1 MISPSRLRGWQRS
14 LALVACAAVLA
25 ASTACGADAAFPPA
39 SASVPSAG
47 ASAPSASASAPSA
60 SASAAA
66 QTVPADAVLRN
77 FELSGDFVL
86 AIDGKEQPK
95 AEIYFSESARAYV
108 LIAAEFPSPILVSAP
123 TQSVDTIDLMKVS
136 KQPNGVI
143 DLLADAVFE
152 PAGKYKVEG
161 PNIEFTYSG
170 KKLRVSPRPYLIG
183 KHTGQ
188 ELLAYNPSYERKAR
202 NYTPDAGIMKR
213 LKERKEPVRILTFF
227 GSWCPHCSTHV
238 PLLLKVEQGLAGG
251 RFQFEYVGMPKG
263 AAFGDVPEAKQYKV
277 TGVPTAILF
286 VGDKEIGRIPNAQW
300 ANPEVALDLQL
311 NGPKSNK

>member
-14 LALVACAAVLA
+14 LNLVAGAAVVA
-25 ASTACGADAAFPPA
+25 ASTACGADAAAPPA
-39 SASVPSAG
+39 SAFVPSAG
-47 ASAPSASASAPSA
+47 AAAPSASASS
-60 SASAAA
+60 AA

-108 LIAAEFPSPILVSAP
+108 LIAAGFPSPILVSAP

-161 PNIEFTYSG
+161 PNIEFSYAG

-183 KHTGQ
+183 KHSGP

-213 LKERKEPVRILTFF
+213 LKAHKEPVRVLTFF

-251 RFQFEYVGMPKG
+251 KFQFEYLGMPKG

-277 TGVPTAILF
+277 TGVPTAIFF
-286 VGDKEIGRIPNAQW
+286 VGDKEVGRIPNAQW

-311 NGPKSNK
+311 NGPQAGR

>member
-14 LALVACAAVLA
+14 LTLVAGAAVVA
-25 ASTACGADAAFPPA
+25 ASTACGADAAAPPA
-39 SASVPSAG
+39 SAFLPAAG
-47 ASAPSASASAPSA
+47 ASAPSASAA
-60 SASAAA
+60 SAA

-161 PNIEFTYSG
+161 PNIEFSYAG

-183 KHTGQ
+183 KHSGP

-213 LKERKEPVRILTFF
+213 LKAHKEPVRVLTFF

-251 RFQFEYVGMPKG
+251 KFQFEYLGMPKG

-277 TGVPTAILF
+277 TGVPTAIFF

-311 NGPKSNK
+311 NGPQASR